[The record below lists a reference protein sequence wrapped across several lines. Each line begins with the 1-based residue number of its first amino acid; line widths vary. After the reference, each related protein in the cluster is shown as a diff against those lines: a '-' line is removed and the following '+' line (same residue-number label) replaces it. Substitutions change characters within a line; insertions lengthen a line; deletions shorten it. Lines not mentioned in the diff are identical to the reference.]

1 MKKKK
6 ILVYLS
12 GLLLVGALAWYFF
25 PMILFGFIITSDHLN
40 DQDSAKADIHTYIQE
55 KYQGNLKAHE
65 YMYDGEASNRYLV
78 AITEDL
84 EQGGSYKLYYDL
96 KKEDIVFDEFKMEH
110 PTGNQMFQDTGIGET
125 ETENVGEEIRFYEN
139 LVYVYEKE
147 LEQARLEYKTVKI
160 DQIEAIF
167 ERISMDLGILY
178 NEQDAKLSR
187 THLTDNKG

>member
-6 ILVYLS
+6 ILVYFS

-40 DQDSAKADIHTYIQE
+40 DQDFAKADIDTYIQQE
-55 KYQGNLKAHE
+55 YQGDLIAHE

-84 EQGGSYKLYYDL
+84 EQGDSYKLYYDL
-96 KKEDIVFDEFKMEH
+96 KNEDIVFDEFKMEH
-110 PTGNQMFQDTGIGET
+110 QTDNQMYRDTVIGVSEA
-125 ETENVGEEIRFYEN
+125 ENVGEEIRFYEN

-160 DQIEAIF
+160 DQIEGIF

-187 THLTDNKG
+187 TYQTDNKG

>member
-1 MKKKK
+1 MKMKK
-6 ILVYLS
+6 IFAYLS

-40 DQDSAKADIHTYIQE
+40 DQDSAKADIDTYIQQE
-55 KYQGNLKAHE
+55 YQGDLIAHE

-78 AITEDL
+78 AITKDL

-96 KKEDIVFDEFKMEH
+96 KNEDIVFDEFKMEH
-110 PTGNQMFQDTGIGET
+110 QTDNQAYRDTVIRVSEA
-125 ETENVGEEIRFYEN
+125 ENVGEEIRFYEN

-160 DQIEAIF
+160 DQIEGIF

-187 THLTDNKG
+187 TYQTDNKG